1 VATVLP
7 NAVGSMLALP
17 GIDRADPMASARAA
31 QLHYVSD
38 ALPGIRRQRQ
48 GDAFIYLAP
57 DGEPV
62 RAANALSWI
71 RSLAIPPAWTDVWIC
86 ADPEGH
92 LQATGR
98 DARGRKQY
106 RYHPRWRTVRDAAK
120 FDRLLAF
127 GEALPRIRA
136 RTEADLRRPGMP
148 REKVLAAVVR
158 LLQQTRIRIGNEE
171 YRKENGSFG
180 LTTLRRRHAD
190 VEGWAIRFQFRG
202 KSGKSHT
209 VSLSDRRL
217 AGIIKRCQ
225 DLPGQELFR
234 YLDEAGEP
242 RRIESEDVNDYLRE
256 TAGDDF
262 TAKDFRTWAGTILA
276 ARFLR
281 ECEPCSGSADG
292 RKEIV
297 RTIARVAE
305 ALGNTPAVCRK
316 CYVHPAVL
324 AAYSSGYLR
333 PNGGGDG
340 GARAA
345 GEGNGIAADLPEE
358 ERELIALLR
367 NGSGSGYADAPATA
381 SFAGRHR
388 SITAAC

>member
-1 VATVLP
+1 VATPLP
-7 NAVGSMLALP
+7 DASGSTSVAGVDLAGP
-17 GIDRADPMASARAA
+17 VASAQAA
-31 QLHYVSD
+31 QLHYGGD

-48 GDAFIYLAP
+48 GDAFTYLTP

-62 RAANALSWI
+62 RAENVLRRI

-127 GEALPRIRA
+127 GEALPYIRQ

-158 LLQQTRIRIGNEE
+158 LLQQSRIRIGNEE

-190 VEGWAIRFQFRG
+190 VEGSAIRFQFRG

-234 YLDEAGEP
+234 YLDEDGEP
-242 RRIESEDVNDYLRE
+242 RRIESDDVNAYLRE
-256 TAGDDF
+256 IAGDDF

-281 ECEPCSGSADG
+281 ECEPCSESMDG

-316 CYVHPAVL
+316 CYVHPVVL
-324 AAYSSGYLR
+324 AAYSSGILR
-333 PNGGGDG
+333 PNGAGNG
-340 GARAA
+340 GAGAA
-345 GEGNGIAADLPEE
+345 GEGNGIAADLPQE
-358 ERELIALLR
+358 ERDLIALLR
-367 NGSGSGYADAPATA
+367 NATA
-381 SFAGRHR
+381 SFAVRHR
-388 SITAAC
+388 SITAA